1 MKNDTQIKNV
11 ELIKRLVGEYV
22 NNSRYARFIEFVE
35 SDDSEKNSYLEV
47 IFDCGGYFA
56 TLTYKYFAHTEG
68 NIYLTIAFNGCR
80 YRFTLYDIFN
90 LLDID
95 DFNLYSFNNCI
106 EEKGIAKA
114 FDAVNSAIEKYTV
127 DIRKC
132 NTPANIAKLMKNRV
146 HDVDVLCSYDA
157 DDDDYI
163 NGNFDYVRKYSKL
176 SKQKAID
183 LLNSKKNCGNI
194 TIYES
199 RLLNYL
205 NLGNDIQSKTKGLE
219 FKKARV
225 IVYSAISPF
234 AIAFGIALYFFIE
247 WYLFGDNI
255 EKTYP
260 SGLYDRFFLPDY
272 ILNIILSILLIF
284 FALVRF
290 LGRPIVKKITFEK
303 EIARTKFEEKSG
315 FRGIIGKVFVPVISL
330 VLAIVVSF
338 VANTDCVVFG
348 EDSIIVPPPNG
359 FSEKYDNIN
368 VYLLDHF
375 SDDSNGQVYF
385 STDST
390 AYIIEHNG
398 KFYDVPIMNTGEI
411 EERQF
416 TAQLKEHNI
425 TVTKVNTANDI
436 KGYNES

>member
-1 MKNDTQIKNV
+1 MKNDTQVKNV

-35 SDDSEKNSYLEV
+35 SDDAERNSYFEI

-56 TLTYKYFAHTEG
+56 TVTYKYFAHTEG
-68 NIYLTIAFNGCR
+68 EIYLTIAFNGCH

-90 LLDID
+90 LLDIN
-95 DFNLYSFNNCI
+95 DFNLYSFKNCI
-106 EEKGIAKA
+106 EEKGITKA
-114 FDAVNSAIEKYTV
+114 FDAVTSVIEKYTI

-183 LLNSKKNCGNI
+183 LLNSKKNCGSI

-205 NLGNDIQSKTKGLE
+205 NLGNDIQLKTKGIE
-219 FKKARV
+219 FKKART

-247 WYLFGDNI
+247 RYLFGDNI
-255 EKTYP
+255 VKTYP

-272 ILNIILSILLIF
+272 ILNIILSILSLF
-284 FALVRF
+284 FALVRII
-290 LGRPIVKKITFEK
+290 GRPIVKKITFEK
-303 EIARTKFEEKSG
+303 EIARAKFEEKNG
-315 FRGIIGKVFVPVISL
+315 FRGIIAKVLVPVISL
-330 VLAIVVSF
+330 ALAIVVSF
-338 VANTDCVVFG
+338 AANSDCVVFG

-375 SDDSNGQVYF
+375 SDDSNGQVCF

-398 KFYDVPIMNTGEI
+398 KFYAVPIMNTGEI

-425 TVTKVNTANDI
+425 TVTKVNTAKDI
-436 KGYNES
+436 KEYNEL